1 MAPHSSTLAWQI
13 PWTEEPGRLQSMGSR
28 RVRYDW
34 EYTLKYG
41 TKNHIA
47 QTPVDLGFWTR
58 NRFPC
63 LNLDNCLWRG
73 RRMVSIQPG
82 SVDYDGDRAE
92 AASYLGRE
100 RPSVHRGCVVLKP
113 TVLEGC
119 DVCLVSCVWLCD
131 PMDCSPP
138 GSSVHGDSPDKNTGV
153 GCHAILQGIFLTQG
167 SNPGL
172 PHCRRILYPL
182 SHRGSLV
189 IEGFPSFDIQFLY
202 FPLFSLFWDISYR
215 Q

>member
-1 MAPHSSTLAWQI
+1 MKSGA
-13 PWTEEPGRLQSMGSR
+13 
-28 RVRYDW
+28 
-34 EYTLKYG
+34 
-41 TKNHIA
+41 KNHIA

-58 NRFPC
+58 NRSPW

-73 RRMVSIQPG
+73 RWTVRIQPG
-82 SVDYDGDRAE
+82 SVNYDWGGAE

-113 TVLEGC
+113 TVIEGC
-119 DVCLVSCVWLCD
+119 DVCLLNRVWLCN

-138 GSSVHGDSPDKNTGV
+138 GSSVHGDSPDKNTVV
-153 GCHAILQGIFLTQG
+153 GCHALLQGIFLTQG

-172 PHCRRILYPL
+172 PHCRRIHYPL
-182 SHRGSLV
+182 SHWGSPV
-189 IEGFPSFDIQFLY
+189 IERFPSFDMQFLY
-202 FPLFSLFWDISYR
+202 FPLFSLFWDTRYR